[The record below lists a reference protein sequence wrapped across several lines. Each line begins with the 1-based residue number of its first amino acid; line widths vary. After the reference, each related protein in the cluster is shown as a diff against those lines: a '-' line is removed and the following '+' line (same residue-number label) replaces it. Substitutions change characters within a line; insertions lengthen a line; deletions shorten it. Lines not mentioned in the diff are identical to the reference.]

1 MTSIVSFDQ
10 DSDTQKYIAF
20 PVADRSLAL
29 PLRSVL
35 RVLRHEPDNHDEA
48 LNTLGLLQIG
58 RHTIRV
64 LNLHQ
69 WLTPTFA
76 PQDAAPAPF
85 LIVARSAEW
94 EPFGVWADGLP
105 DLVELP
111 PDMLRSLPSSAR
123 AASGFLDLISHTAVI
138 PQTDGSSQTLLL
150 LDIPKVL
157 KARAPEM
164 AALPSQV

>member
-1 MTSIVSFDQ
+1 MTSLAPINQ

-35 RVLRHEPDNHDEA
+35 RVLRHEANNHDHE
-48 LNTLGLLQIG
+48 LDTLGLLQIG

-69 WLTPTFA
+69 WLTPAFS
-76 PQDAAPAPF
+76 PQNAAPAPF

-94 EPFGVWADGLP
+94 EPFGIWADGLP

-111 PDMLRSLPSSAR
+111 PDVLRSLPSSAG
-123 AASGFLDLISHTAVI
+123 AASSFLELISYTAVV
-138 PQTDGSSQTLLL
+138 PQSGGGNQTLFL
-150 LDIPKVL
+150 LDIPSVL
-157 KARAPEM
+157 KARAPERM
-164 AALPSQV
+164 ALPSQV